1 MSEQP
6 NVSVL
11 LLKRNCSFTP
21 KQVGQFYLSMVL
33 FSSVIASY
41 FYWQGAWM
49 IIPFACI
56 ELLVLGI
63 ALLIYSRH
71 ATDYEKIT
79 IKDGMMHI
87 EIVNGSKKIEKQW
100 PLLWLRIRTPIFS
113 KDTKVSKDPKNN
125 FVTIEHADESIFVGS
140 HTLREKRK
148 ELADKIR
155 RARELGLH

>member
-1 MSEQP
+1 
-6 NVSVL
+6 
-11 LLKRNCSFTP
+11 
-21 KQVGQFYLSMVL
+21 
-33 FSSVIASY
+33 
-41 FYWQGAWM
+41 M

-79 IKDGMMHI
+79 IQDGMMHI
-87 EIVNGSKKIEKQW
+87 EIVNGSKKIEKKW

-113 KDTKVSKDPKNN
+113 KDTKLSKDPKNN
-125 FVTIEHADESIFVGS
+125 LVTIEHADESIYVGS
-140 HTLREKRK
+140 YTLREKRK